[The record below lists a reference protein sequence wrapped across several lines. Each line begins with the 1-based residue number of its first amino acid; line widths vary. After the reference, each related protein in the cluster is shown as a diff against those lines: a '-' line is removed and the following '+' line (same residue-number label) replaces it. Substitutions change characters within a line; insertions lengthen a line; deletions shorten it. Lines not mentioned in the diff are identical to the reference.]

1 MVDELSMMAAEIIKT
16 IEKEDAFYEAKKQ
29 GGFYK
34 TCKAKN
40 IKEGSL
46 WK

>member
-1 MVDELSMMAAEIIKT
+1 MVDDLSLMAKEIVKT

-34 TCKAKN
+34 TCKARN

-46 WK
+46 